1 MCVYT
6 NLVETRQKEGW
17 KRSMEQWQNKK
28 FRVFFILTLAAGIGL
43 AAEGIVFSYSIWK
56 ICRYLIL
63 VMALFQIAWIDQ
75 RSKRIP
81 NKILKI
87 LLAVRVMILLPE
99 WLAVPELGMAI
110 LISSVFGALIGGGIF
125 LLAHF
130 ISKGGVG
137 MGDVKL
143 FAVIGFYVGNGS
155 IMAAAFLSVM
165 AGAVYSITMLLFKK
179 IKLKEEIP
187 FAPFIFVGTILTM
200 ALGM

>member
-1 MCVYT
+1 
-6 NLVETRQKEGW
+6 
-17 KRSMEQWQNKK
+17 
-28 FRVFFILTLAAGIGL
+28 
-43 AAEGIVFSYSIWK
+43 
-56 ICRYLIL
+56 
-63 VMALFQIAWIDQ
+63 MALFQIAWIDQ

>member
-1 MCVYT
+1 
-6 NLVETRQKEGW
+6 
-17 KRSMEQWQNKK
+17 
-28 FRVFFILTLAAGIGL
+28 
-43 AAEGIVFSYSIWK
+43 
-56 ICRYLIL
+56 
-63 VMALFQIAWIDQ
+63 
-75 RSKRIP
+75 
-81 NKILKI
+81 
-87 LLAVRVMILLPE
+87 
-99 WLAVPELGMAI
+99 MAI

>member
-1 MCVYT
+1 
-6 NLVETRQKEGW
+6 
-17 KRSMEQWQNKK
+17 MERNTVWLIEKWQDKK
-28 FRVFFILTLAAGIGL
+28 FRIFFVLTLGAAIAL
-43 AAEGIVFSYSIWK
+43 AAEGWAFSYHIWK

-63 VMALFQIAWIDQ
+63 VMALFLIAWIDLE
-75 RSKRIP
+75 SKRIP

-87 LLAVRVMILLPE
+87 LLAVRGIILIPE
-99 WLAVPELGMAI
+99 WLTFPELGTAMVVSAV
-110 LISSVFGALIGGGIF
+110 SGAVIGGGIF

-143 FAVIGFYVGNGS
+143 FAVIGLYLGSGS

-165 AGAVYSITMLLFKK
+165 AGAVYSAVMLFLKK

-187 FAPFIFVGTILTM
+187 FAPFILVGTILTM